1 LCVGQVRQEA
11 RQCEYEHGFGSSR
24 RSMRSHDGIPPPDQ
38 YRTTRRHADSVRG
51 RGDNRLLANASR
63 WCYASWCEAIH
74 SATRHPHAICR
85 LSLKL
90 KHGGGNLVDGKFND
104 PRNPQ
109 LLTENLFSFSL
120 WIGYGR
126 VPDDDW
132 HIADVQV
139 TVNPGPQHLQFIS
152 AVALPLRLAQE
163 FGEFCFLRSI
173 RP

>member
-1 LCVGQVRQEA
+1 MANPASTTQLDEPQPPRFAKGGL
-11 RQCEYEHGFGSSR
+11 GFWLS
-24 RSMRSHDGIPPPDQ
+24 
-38 YRTTRRHADSVRG
+38 
-51 RGDNRLLANASR
+51 LLH
-63 WCYASWCEAIH
+63 ASWCEAIH
-74 SATRHPHAICR
+74 SATRHPHATCR

-109 LLTENLFSFSL
+109 LLTENLFSFPL
-120 WIGYGR
+120 WIPYAR

-139 TVNPGPQHLQFIS
+139 TVNPGPQQLQFIS
-152 AVALPLRLAQE
+152 AAPLPLRLAQE